1 MRAAGLHLQL
11 KMDMNRQP
19 LRITSLKNDQVKNLV
34 RLRNR
39 RHRDLS
45 GLIII
50 EEPLVLRQALNCGY
64 HLDAVYFC
72 PELVAP
78 KDLPLLEEILAKTSE
93 SFELTQSVMDK
104 VSYREKSEGILV
116 LAPQVIRNLEDLQLE
131 TNPLLM
137 VLEAVE
143 KPGNLG
149 AALRVADG
157 AGADGIILCG
167 GGTDLFNPN
176 VLRASRGA
184 FFSVP
189 AVTAELSEVVAF
201 LKERDI
207 KLVAASPDASDNWDE
222 IDLAQPCAIVLGTE
236 HEGLSPQMLEQCDLK
251 TKIPMLGVADS
262 LNVTTS
268 AAVLLYEAVRQRRSR
283 SQESS

>member
-1 MRAAGLHLQL
+1 
-11 KMDMNRQP
+11 MDMNRPP
-19 LRITSLKNDQVKNLV
+19 LRITSLKNDQVKDLV

-39 RHRDLS
+39 RNRDRS

-64 HLDAVYFC
+64 NLDAVYFC
-72 PELVAP
+72 PELVAQ
-78 KDLPLLEEILAKTSE
+78 KDLPLLEEIFAKTSE
-93 SFELTQSVMDK
+93 AFELTQSVMDK

-116 LAPQVIRNLEDLQLE
+116 VAPQVIRNLEDLQLG
-131 TNPLLM
+131 TTALLM

-149 AALRVADG
+149 AALRLADG

-176 VLRASRGA
+176 VLRASRGT

-189 AVTAELSEVVAF
+189 AVTADQAEVVDF
-201 LKERDI
+201 LRERGI
-207 KLVAASPDASDNWDE
+207 KLVAASPEADHNWDE

-236 HEGLSPQMLEQCDLK
+236 HEGLSPAMMDQCDLK
-251 TKIPMLGVADS
+251 IKIPMLGIADS